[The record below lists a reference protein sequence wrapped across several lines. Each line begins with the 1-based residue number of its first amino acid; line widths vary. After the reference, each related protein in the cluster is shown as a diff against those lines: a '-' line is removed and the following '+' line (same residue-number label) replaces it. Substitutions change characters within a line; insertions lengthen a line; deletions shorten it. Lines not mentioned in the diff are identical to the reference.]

1 MFAPVHPYGTGA
13 DASLFDRVVVVAWA
27 VSEVAFDVFG
37 MLFWSAIGLFAA
49 RAFL

>member
-1 MFAPVHPYGTGA
+1 MFAPDYSEDTEAELPP
-13 DASLFDRVVVVAWA
+13 FDRVVAVAWM